1 MNKKET
7 GGDLM
12 DAKTDKP
19 PPQVVN
25 EHDYL
30 LISMNISLTDWWI
43 DKINYL

>member
-1 MNKKET
+1 
-7 GGDLM
+7 
-12 DAKTDKP
+12 
-19 PPQVVN
+19 VVN